1 MKNKNAVVGGVVL
14 VLVVGGLLVWSA
26 KLQTPTPEAM
36 PITVADPSGL
46 PGLQIGEA
54 PWIFSVEGVA
64 ERMKA
69 DNLAQLSAE
78 GQALHIHQHLD
89 IFVNGTPVAVPAN
102 IGVGQRWISPIHTH
116 NASQIVHIES
126 PIIASF
132 TLGQF
137 FDVWGV
143 KLTETTLGGYVADET
158 RSLTVYVNGEKY
170 VGDPRM
176 LELGERQQITIVYGT
191 DSETP
196 SPIPSTYQFPE
207 GY

>member
-1 MKNKNAVVGGVVL
+1 MENKNAIIGWIVL
-14 VLVVGGLLVWSA
+14 IAVVGGLLLWSA
-26 KLQTPTPEAM
+26 KLQAPTAETM
-36 PITVADPSGL
+36 PITIADPSGL
-46 PGLQIGEA
+46 PGLQAGEA
-54 PWIFSVEGVA
+54 PWISSVEGVA

-69 DNLAQLSAE
+69 SNLEQLSAE

-89 IFVNGTPVAVPAN
+89 IFVNGQPVAVPAN

-116 NASQIVHIES
+116 SEDQIVHIES
-126 PIIASF
+126 PIVATF

-143 KLTETTLGGYVADET
+143 KLTQNAIGGYVVDESRT
-158 RSLTVYVNGEKY
+158 LSVYVNGEKY

-191 DSETP
+191 DAEMPLT
-196 SPIPSTYQFPE
+196 IPSSYQFPE